1 MPPRIYH
8 RYNMVLWST
17 CISLSILAVWGA
29 GGCAGDSAAET
40 APSLSHNAVS
50 LTFQL
55 DLNREVYED
64 SAWGD
69 PPQMA
74 IWLRNETDGS
84 VRTVAVTH
92 RTAACDW
99 EGKVEC
105 SVALPYW
112 VGFHNQETGTQG
124 PPTWDRPAAD
134 AITCAT
140 PRAAMTVCTD
150 VPYGT
155 QWEYFVEVNVS
166 GDFNTSFPRLSAD
179 GRPDRY
185 GNGQPSLVYRG
196 RIEAMEGRTS
206 HPELT
211 GRTDQYEP
219 TQNLIEDTGG
229 ITNAGQL
236 VDSFVVSCQKNK
248 EFSKV
253 QE

>member
-1 MPPRIYH
+1 MPLQTCHKYS
-8 RYNMVLWST
+8 MVLYAMWFAT
-17 CISLSILAVWGA
+17 SLLSA
-29 GGCAGDSAAET
+29 GGCARESTAEASPT
-40 APSLSHNAVS
+40 RSETVC

-99 EGKVEC
+99 QGKVEC

-112 VGFHNQETGTQG
+112 VGFYNQETGTQG
-124 PPTWDRPAAD
+124 PPTWDQPVAD

-140 PRAAMTVCTD
+140 PRAALTVQSE
-150 VPYGT
+150 VSSGT
-155 QWEYFVEVNVS
+155 RWEYLAEVNAS
-166 GDFNTSFPRLSAD
+166 GDFNASFPRLSAD

-185 GNGQPSLVYRG
+185 GNGQPSVVYRG
-196 RIEAMEGRTS
+196 RIEAVAGRTS
-206 HPELT
+206 RPELI
-211 GRTDQYEP
+211 GRTDQHKP
-219 TQNLIEDTGG
+219 TNNLTEETGG

-236 VDSFVVSCQKNK
+236 INSFVVSCQRNK
-248 EFSKV
+248 QFSKV
-253 QE
+253 KE

>member
-1 MPPRIYH
+1 
-8 RYNMVLWST
+8 MV
-17 CISLSILAVWGA
+17 C
-29 GGCAGDSAAET
+29 
-40 APSLSHNAVS
+40 
-50 LTFQL
+50 LTFQV

-64 SAWGD
+64 SAWAD

-74 IWLRNETDGS
+74 IWLRNEMDGS
-84 VRTVAVTH
+84 IRTVAVTH
-92 RTAACDW
+92 RTGAGDW

-112 VGFHNQETGTQG
+112 VGFYNEETATQG
-124 PPTWDRPAAD
+124 PPTWDEPAAD
-134 AITCAT
+134 AITFAT
-140 PRAAMTVCTD
+140 PRATLTTLTY
-150 VPYGT
+150 VPSGT

-166 GDFNTSFPRLSAD
+166 GDFNASFPRLSPD

-196 RIEAMEGRTS
+196 RIEAEQGRTS
-206 HPELT
+206 RPEWI
-211 GRTDQYEP
+211 GRTDQYTP
-219 TQNLIEDTGG
+219 TRNLVEETGG

-236 VDSFVVSCQKNK
+236 IDNFVVSCQRNT

>member
-1 MPPRIYH
+1 M
-8 RYNMVLWST
+8 
-17 CISLSILAVWGA
+17 
-29 GGCAGDSAAET
+29 GGCARDSVAET
-40 APSLSHNAVS
+40 SPDRGATVG

-69 PPQMA
+69 PPQIA
-74 IWLRNETDGS
+74 LWLRNEMNGS
-84 VRTVAVTH
+84 IRTVAVTH

-112 VGFHNQETGTQG
+112 VGFYNREMGTQG
-124 PPTWDRPAAD
+124 PPMWNQPAAD

-140 PRAAMTVCTD
+140 PRAALTTRVD
-150 VPYGT
+150 VPYGSR
-155 QWEYFVEVNVS
+155 WEYFVEVNVS
-166 GDFNTSFPRLSAD
+166 GDFSACFPRLSAD

-196 RIEAMEGRTS
+196 RIEATEGRTS
-206 HPELT
+206 RPELI
-211 GRTDQYEP
+211 GRTDQYRP
-219 TQNLIEDTGG
+219 SQNLIEETGG

-236 VDSFVVSCQKNK
+236 IDSFIVSCQRNQG
-248 EFSKV
+248 FSKV
-253 QE
+253 QK